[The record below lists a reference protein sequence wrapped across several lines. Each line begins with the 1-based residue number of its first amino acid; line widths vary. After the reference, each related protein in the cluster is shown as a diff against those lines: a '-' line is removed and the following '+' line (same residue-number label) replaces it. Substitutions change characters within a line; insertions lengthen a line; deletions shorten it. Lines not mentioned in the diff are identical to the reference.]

1 MCAQAHAQVHTD
13 TETKVKY
20 TRTCSGDRDRDTGGD
35 RGGHRPRDKDLPPM
49 INATREQFLP

>member
-1 MCAQAHAQVHTD
+1 MYLCVYTG
-13 TETKVKY
+13 TCSGTYRYVKY